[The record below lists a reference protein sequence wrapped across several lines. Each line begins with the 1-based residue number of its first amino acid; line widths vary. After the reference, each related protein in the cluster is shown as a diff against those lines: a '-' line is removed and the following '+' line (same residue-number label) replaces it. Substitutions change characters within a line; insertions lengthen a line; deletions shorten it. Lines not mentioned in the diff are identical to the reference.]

1 MQLDPSMNKN
11 STSSSHQSKDFYV
24 TSILKSNVLSD
35 LCSELTSTECL
46 DVNVEKVQP
55 MTIN

>member
-11 STSSSHQSKDFYV
+11 STSSHQSKDFYV